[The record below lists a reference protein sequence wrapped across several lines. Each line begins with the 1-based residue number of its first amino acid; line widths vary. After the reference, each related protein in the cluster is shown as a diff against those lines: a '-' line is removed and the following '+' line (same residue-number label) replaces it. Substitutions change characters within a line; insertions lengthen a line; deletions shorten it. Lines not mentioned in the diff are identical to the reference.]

1 MKHSILWTVVVC
13 LATIVLPARTAGDS
27 WRATLEQKLPLLGH
41 RNWIVIADSAY
52 PLQTAPGIETV
63 FTDADQTEV
72 VKTVLTALE
81 KARHVRPIVYT
92 DAELRHVP
100 EAHAKGI
107 GAYRKKLDRLLAD
120 QAVQSLPHERIIS
133 RLDEA
138 GKTFHV
144 LILKTRMTLP
154 YTSVFLELDC
164 GYWSPEA
171 EKALRD
177 ALNAAGAGG

>member
-1 MKHSILWTVVVC
+1 
-13 LATIVLPARTAGDS
+13 
-27 WRATLEQKLPLLGH
+27 
-41 RNWIVIADSAY
+41 
-52 PLQTAPGIETV
+52 
-63 FTDADQTEV
+63 
-72 VKTVLTALE
+72 
-81 KARHVRPIVYT
+81 
-92 DAELRHVP
+92 
-100 EAHAKGI
+100 
-107 GAYRKKLDRLLAD
+107 DRLLAD